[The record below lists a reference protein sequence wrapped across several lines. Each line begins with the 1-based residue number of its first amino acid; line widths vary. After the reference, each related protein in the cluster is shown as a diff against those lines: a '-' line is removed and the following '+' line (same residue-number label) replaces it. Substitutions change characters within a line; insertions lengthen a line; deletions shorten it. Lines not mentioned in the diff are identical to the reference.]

1 MEKMHCNIMS
11 SQQDILASSR
21 PTGKEGP
28 YCLRIVDL
36 EGKEVKFSF
45 IFERILRMQE
55 SEGSKLT
62 LSIRC
67 NHLMF
72 IRLVARLKNRKMHVL
87 LALGHAILRRQTQS
101 TSRELWKPEKHETTK
116 IDNLQ

>member
-1 MEKMHCNIMS
+1 MHCNIMS